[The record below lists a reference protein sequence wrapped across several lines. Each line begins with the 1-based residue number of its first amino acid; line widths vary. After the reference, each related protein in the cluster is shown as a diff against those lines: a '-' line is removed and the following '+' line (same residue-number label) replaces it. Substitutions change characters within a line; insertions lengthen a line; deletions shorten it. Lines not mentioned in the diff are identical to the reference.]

1 MVQATMVLKSIFIEK
16 LLSRN
21 YYLARV
27 FSHLWWSTKSHGKQP
42 LVIYQMGK
50 VGSMS
55 ILYALRSSNLD
66 MPIYHVHALSDQGI
80 IQMEQM
86 YWGET
91 FKVFRKSLLPETQH
105 VFASHFL
112 RAQLNKRST
121 HEKWKVVTLVREPI
135 ARNVSEFFFSI
146 DTTKHDPHL
155 PDFYEMYES
164 NAINTSKLID
174 RFVERFHENSEDSQL
189 PLKWFDNEFKTVLG
203 IDVFSSDFPKSKG
216 YQIIREEL
224 TDVLLLKLEK
234 IQECY
239 SDAFN
244 EFLELSEL
252 RLRRANTAR
261 QRKYYPA
268 FKSFM
273 DLVDLPAS
281 YVSTMYNS
289 KYMRHFYDDEEIN
302 ILWNKWHKQ

>member
-1 MVQATMVLKSIFIEK
+1 
-16 LLSRN
+16 
-21 YYLARV
+21 
-27 FSHLWWSTKSHGKQP
+27 
-42 LVIYQMGK
+42 
-50 VGSMS
+50 
-55 ILYALRSSNLD
+55 